1 MSPEAAGILSRVDAA
16 LTRARL
22 LAVGEAIAWGLLI
35 SAVSPLAGVLVAL
48 AVGLWRW
55 RRATRVAV
63 VRALETTHPELRN
76 LLVTVEELSA
86 DSLVTKPEIRARVF
100 ADAAAAAPDIRV
112 QRAFPFRPV
121 ARAIVAAVAVWTLV
135 TAVGLLR
142 RPGPGA
148 GTSSGPL
155 ATQGGPAASA
165 GLRVSATVQPPAYT
179 GLKSAT
185 MVDPQQLTAVE
196 GSDLALTV
204 DSTAAAVTVDHDGVT
219 SVLRRA
225 PDGHFA
231 YRTHLTTTGY
241 LMVTTGGGDRRLM
254 PVVVS
259 PDGLPAVRVTAPGRD
274 LVYAGGNPQI
284 TFNAHATDD
293 YGVRSLSLHYTKVS
307 GSGEQFSFKEGEIP
321 LKIAVANARD
331 WSGAATATLETLDLK
346 DGDMLV
352 YRAVASDARPI
363 GGTASSDAFFIEVSK
378 VGAAAADGFT
388 VQEEET
394 RYALSQQMLIVKTE
408 RLNKARASMPAADA
422 AEASRNLAVEQRM
435 IRSEFVFMLGGEV
448 EDEEVEAQ
456 QSTDLQE
463 GRLQNRGQRDLR
475 IATVAM
481 SQAEKFLTAAN
492 TADALI
498 QERAAVTALQRAFAR
513 DRYILRAMATRSQLD
528 TTRRLTGNLEGAA
541 DWHRASPALPEN
553 KRLAHLTDL
562 LSSVAT
568 LTRDGDATKS
578 AAFKDRALVLA
589 EEAIRTDVASEAL
602 RKAATELQRAADAA
616 GDPAVRSRALA
627 VAAGEIA
634 TEARHAQADAAL
646 SSPSIAPGLS
656 GAFADAIVKP
666 RGSAR

>member
-1 MSPEAAGILSRVDAA
+1 
-16 LTRARL
+16 
-22 LAVGEAIAWGLLI
+22 
-35 SAVSPLAGVLVAL
+35 
-48 AVGLWRW
+48 
-55 RRATRVAV
+55 
-63 VRALETTHPELRN
+63 
-76 LLVTVEELSA
+76 
-86 DSLVTKPEIRARVF
+86 
-100 ADAAAAAPDIRV
+100 
-112 QRAFPFRPV
+112 
-121 ARAIVAAVAVWTLV
+121 
-135 TAVGLLR
+135 
-142 RPGPGA
+142 
-148 GTSSGPL
+148 
-155 ATQGGPAASA
+155 
-165 GLRVSATVQPPAYT
+165 LRVSATVQPPAYT

-185 MVDPQQLTAVE
+185 TIDPQQLTAVE

-204 DSTAAAVTVDHDGVT
+204 DSSAAAVTVDHDGVT
-219 SVLRRA
+219 SALARTS
-225 PDGHFA
+225 DGHFA
-231 YRTHLTTTGY
+231 YRTRLTTTGF

-259 PDGLPAVRVTAPGRD
+259 PDGLPAVRLTAPGRD
-274 LVYAGGNPQI
+274 LVYAGGNAQI

-331 WSGAATATLETLDLK
+331 WSGAASATLETLDLK

-352 YRAVASDARPI
+352 YRAVASDARPS

-378 VGAAAADGFT
+378 LGAAAADGFT

-408 RLNKARASMPAADA
+408 RLNKVRASMPAADL

-481 SQAEKFLTAAN
+481 SQAEKLLTAAN
-492 TADALI
+492 PAEALV

-562 LSSVAT
+562 LSSVAG
-568 LTRDGDATKS
+568 LTRDGDATAA

-589 EEAIRTDVASEAL
+589 EEAVRTDVASEAL
-602 RKAATELQRAADAA
+602 RNAATALQRAADAA
-616 GDPAVRSRALA
+616 GDPVVRSGALA

-634 TEARHAQADAAL
+634 AEARHAQADAAL

-666 RGSAR
+666 RGPGR

>member
-1 MSPEAAGILSRVDAA
+1 MSPDAGRILDLVNSA
-16 LTRARL
+16 LRRARL
-22 LAVGEAIAWGLLI
+22 LAFAEAIAWGLLVA
-35 SAVSPLAGVLVAL
+35 AVSPVAGALVAL

-55 RRATRVAV
+55 RRLTRAAV
-63 VRALETTHPELRN
+63 VRTLEAAHPELRN

-86 DSLVTKPEIRARVF
+86 DSLVASPEIRSRVF
-100 ADAAAAAPDIRV
+100 ADAAAAADHV
-112 QRAFPFRPV
+112 SVSRAFPIRSALRAGVLAGVAWSLLLAFAFWRGEGHGAGKSSGSIV
-121 ARAIVAAVAVWTLV
+121 ARGAPGASAALRV
-135 TAVGLLR
+135 TATL
-142 RPGPGA
+142 
-148 GTSSGPL
+148 
-155 ATQGGPAASA
+155 
-165 GLRVSATVQPPAYT
+165 QPPAYT

-185 MVDPQQLTAVE
+185 AIDPQQLTAVE
-196 GSDLALTV
+196 GSDLALNV
-204 DSTAAAVTVDHDGVT
+204 DSTAASVTVDHDGTVT
-219 SVLRRA
+219 VLARGT
-225 PDGHFA
+225 DGHFP
-231 YRTHLTTTGY
+231 YRSRLTTTGY
-241 LMVTTGGGDRRLM
+241 LMVTTGDGARRLM

-259 PDGLPAVRVTAPGRD
+259 PDGLPTVRVTAPGRD

-284 TFNAHATDD
+284 TFNARATDD

-321 LKIAVANARD
+321 LKVAIANARD
-331 WSGAATATLETLDLK
+331 WSGAATATLEALDLK

-352 YRAVASDARPI
+352 YRAVASDARPS

-378 VGAAAADGFT
+378 LGAAAADGFT

-408 RLNKARASMPAADA
+408 RLNKARASMVAADA

-481 SQAEKFLTAAN
+481 SQAEKLLTATD
-492 TADALI
+492 TAAALI
-498 QERAAVTALQRAFAR
+498 AERAAVTALQRAFAR

-528 TTRRLTGNLEGAA
+528 ATRRLTGNLDGAA

-562 LSSVAT
+562 LSSIAA
-568 LTRDGDATKS
+568 LTREADVTG
-578 AAFKDRALVLA
+578 AAPFKDRALVLA
-589 EEAIRTDVASEAL
+589 EEAVRTDVASESL

-616 GDPAVRSRALA
+616 GDPAARSRALA

-634 TEARHAQADAAL
+634 AETKRAQADAAL
-646 SSPSIAPGLS
+646 SSPSITPGLS

-666 RGSAR
+666 RVPGR